1 MRMVM
6 SLGCIKMKLTPAQS
20 LNATTI
26 NGAYAMGESASYGSI
41 ATGKVA
47 NFYITRPLPSL
58 DFYPYAYATRSSPT
72 PSYAAHGYKK
82 FHALD
87 F

>member
-6 SLGCIKMKLTPAQS
+6 SLGCIKMKLTPAQA

-26 NGAYAMGESASYGSI
+26 NGAYAMGESEDYGSI
-41 ATGKVA
+41 APEKVA

-58 DFYPYAYATRSSPT
+58 DFYPYAYATPVITHTFLR
-72 PSYAAHGYKK
+72 GRRVV
-82 FHALD
+82 
-87 F
+87 